1 MPKIEREIPYTLS
14 AYSGEIMDNKKI
26 NNKPEQKKPDKDKP
40 VLRY

>member
-14 AYSGEIMDNKKI
+14 AYSGEMLDNKKI
-26 NNKPEQKKPDKDKP
+26 NNKQDQKKPDKEKT